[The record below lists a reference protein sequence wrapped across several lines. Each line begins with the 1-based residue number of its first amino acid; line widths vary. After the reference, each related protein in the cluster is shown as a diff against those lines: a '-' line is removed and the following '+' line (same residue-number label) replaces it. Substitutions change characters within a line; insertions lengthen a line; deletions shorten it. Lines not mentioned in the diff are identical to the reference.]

1 MATALR
7 NIISALLILSILPIS
22 GAAETEINVTLED
35 NVVFLLDYS
44 WGTWD
49 NDNHQWFYIKSNVI
63 DGLKDSNL
71 KSNISIIAYGY
82 GNSTKSATKSKNI
95 LNYFDL
101 EDFLQSTL
109 PQSFDEGGDDLSHA
123 YSEAEN
129 ILDNVTGSKQII
141 LISNGDIDGKKGIE
155 KLDNAPLIDLVKNL
169 KKNNITINL
178 YQVLDTD
185 HSQKE
190 KEITQAYNDLGK
202 GTNTKIIVLNPSER
216 LHFINHEIEKP
227 LKPLIY
233 GEKGEYT
240 HELFGDNET
249 ALVIFSMIYR
259 IEPETSFFE
268 SYMVIDFYQNQY
280 CDDNCVII
288 PISRNGEVLNEQT
301 MSEIF
306 RGKNA
311 IEMVRSG
318 NITESAYFI
327 SNPISGLCGFLEE
340 SDTFDEESKNF
351 AGDIASSVP
360 EFRKPI
366 KTVRAIGII
375 SKTNVPMLYLS
386 AECKIL
392 SYDDLP
398 EKIIDGGRYTYNLKN
413 RYYYNGLANDFK
425 NYNDFLIKSVE
436 ERKKEIV
443 TRVIFIFNEAINY
456 QPSIEKISSNNIQ
469 LSKLLN
475 TNYSEN
481 VYLATKQINK
491 KKMESDISI
500 ENAANQLEALDRQIK
515 NGDSKEVQNLKEASE
530 YLNAAKQN
538 QTISKFNTAILNAN
552 KSREK
557 ARKGMRES
565 KNKPMP
571 TISIAMSITAF
582 ILVAVLIKRK
592 MKK

>member
-1 MATALR
+1 MVTALR
-7 NIISALLILSILPIS
+7 NIISALMILSFLSINSI
-22 GAAETEINVTLED
+22 AETEINATLED
-35 NVVFLLDYS
+35 NVVILLDYS

-49 NDNHQWFYIKSNVI
+49 NDNHQWFYIKSNVKE
-63 DGLKDSNL
+63 GLKNGNV

-82 GNSTKSATKSKNI
+82 GNSTKSATISKNI
-95 LNYFDL
+95 LNYLDL

-109 PQSFDEGGDDLSHA
+109 PQSFDGGGDDLYQA
-123 YSEAEN
+123 YSEAKN
-129 ILDNVTGSKQII
+129 ILNNVTGSKQII

-185 HSQKE
+185 YSRKE

-202 GTNTKIIVLNPSER
+202 GTTTNIIVLNRSER
-216 LHFINHEIEKP
+216 LHFVNREIEKP

-233 GEKGEYT
+233 GEKDEYT
-240 HELFGDNET
+240 NELFGNNET

-259 IEPETSFFE
+259 NEYEMSFFE
-268 SYMVIDFYQNQY
+268 SYTVIDFYRY
-280 CDDNCVII
+280 CDDNCIII
-288 PISRNGEVLNEQT
+288 PIGRNGEVFNEQT

-311 IEMVRSG
+311 IEMVRLG
-318 NITESAYFI
+318 NITDSAYFI

-340 SDTFDEESKNF
+340 SDTFDEESKNL

-366 KTVRAIGII
+366 KTVRAMGKI

-413 RYYYNGLANDFK
+413 RYYYNGMANDFK

-436 ERKKEIV
+436 ERKKDIV
-443 TRVIFIFNEAINY
+443 RRVIFIFNEPINY
-456 QPSIEKISSNNIQ
+456 QPSIEKIGSNNIQ
-469 LSKLLN
+469 LSKMLN
-475 TNYSEN
+475 TNYGEN
-481 VYLATKQINK
+481 VSLATKQINK
-491 KKMESDISI
+491 KKMESDILI
-500 ENAANQLEALDRQIK
+500 ERADNQLKELDRQIN
-515 NGDSKEVQNLKEASE
+515 NGDSKEVQNLKEARE
-530 YLNAAKQN
+530 YLNAARQN

-557 ARKGMRES
+557 AREGMRES

-582 ILVAVLIKRK
+582 IIVAILIKRK